1 MHAHRPVSSLIE
13 RLVYDEAAQTLLVT
27 FCAGRRYL
35 YRDVPRATY
44 DALVAAP
51 SVGSYFNAA
60 VRDRFECAPA
70 DGRRRYPLD
79 ERAA

>member
-1 MHAHRPVSSLIE
+1 MHAHRPVSSLID
-13 RLVYDEAAQTLLVT
+13 RLIYDEAAQTLLVT
-27 FCAGRRYL
+27 FRAGRRYL

-51 SVGSYFNAA
+51 STGSYFNAA
-60 VRDRFECAPA
+60 VRDRFDGAPA

>member
-1 MHAHRPVSSLIE
+1 MRMHRPASSLID
-13 RLVYDEAAQTLLVT
+13 RLVYDDEAYTLLVT
-27 FCAGRRYL
+27 FRKGGRYL

-51 SVGSYFNAA
+51 STGSYFNAEL
-60 VRDRFECAPA
+60 RDRFAGAPA